1 MSYKVRVLNCEF
13 MCQHIYLKGIKNNVT
28 GIIFSNNFTQH
39 SECTVYPKDQIE
51 MTGSEMIHE
60 KKSWLLTRDFHG
72 IFLSSL
78 HNSEV
83 Y

>member
-1 MSYKVRVLNCEF
+1 MY
-13 MCQHIYLKGIKNNVT
+13 I
-28 GIIFSNNFTQH
+28 
-39 SECTVYPKDQIE
+39 VYPKDQIE